1 MNRNILTW
9 NVTFTLNN
17 SFQHFKIKE
26 RMHFDNTFKI
36 LAWLWNINYNHKI
49 HFMIYVKKIK
59 LTLVNWMVL
68 TCLLAPDL
76 FCWCWREADII
87 QDTPVWSHPF
97 LFAAHVSLPPTL
109 TGVASEATLGP
120 WARRSWRPPAGRA
133 WPGPRPLRLRL
144 WRPQLWLLVANKPD
158 PHQAGDP
165 DTTSKRPA
173 AALVQGTHA
182 CQCFQV
188 SSLTS
193 SPDSSPSPGMMS
205 GNVSIQSGH
214 LSSPQQQSV
223 TPIQLQQQQ
232 QQLQQQQQQQAQLQQ
247 QQQQQPDPTKS
258 IQWQISTSSSSG
270 GPAHP
275 QNVNKVGP
283 VASAAEKV
291 TSTVC
296 VNKWKGLILSGN
308 FFL

>member
-1 MNRNILTW
+1 M
-9 NVTFTLNN
+9 
-17 SFQHFKIKE
+17 
-26 RMHFDNTFKI
+26 
-36 LAWLWNINYNHKI
+36 
-49 HFMIYVKKIK
+49 
-59 LTLVNWMVL
+59 TLVNWMVFTDLIKVVHECGHLL
-68 TCLLAPDL
+68 TCFAGVGGA
-76 FCWCWREADII
+76 ADMI

-120 WARRSWRPPAGRA
+120 GTRRSRWPPAGRA
-133 WPGPRPLRLRL
+133 WPRPQPLQLRLR
-144 WRPQLWLLVANKPD
+144 RAHLLLLAHKPH
-158 PHQAGDP
+158 PHQARDP
-165 DTTSKRPA
+165 DTTSMTRGERRP
-173 AALVQGTHA
+173 VTHA
-182 CQCFQV
+182 CDYFQV

-205 GNVSIQSGH
+205 GNVSVQTGH

-232 QQLQQQQQQQAQLQQ
+232 QQLQQQQQQQQAQLQQ

-308 FFL
+308 FFLQKVKSVMLFKNFQHIFMTYFLG